1 MRWECSVCA
10 KWWRPDAR
18 LPHESGDAASIG
30 ETDNANRR
38 VRHISGEAALI
49 ADDRTAPRDDVD
61 VPNDE
66 LMNDAAT
73 LE

>member
-1 MRWECSVCA
+1 
-10 KWWRPDAR
+10 